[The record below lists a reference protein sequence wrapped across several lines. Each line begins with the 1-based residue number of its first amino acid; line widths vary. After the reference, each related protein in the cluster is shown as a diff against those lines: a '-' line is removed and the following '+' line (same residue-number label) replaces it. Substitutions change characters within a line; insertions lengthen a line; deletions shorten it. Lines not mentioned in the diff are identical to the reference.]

1 MCIRPLFYRF
11 LPSVFS
17 STQSGTASRSAMG
30 TGNPNWGQKI
40 SSKMRQSRTGHEI
53 LGEEDGGNRRDRP
66 RKAGKIIVTTES
78 SVSYELNHRDL
89 QRSLGHD
96 RHFLEDASEES
107 TENLHAR
114 YDREGDLA

>member
-1 MCIRPLFYRF
+1 
-11 LPSVFS
+11 
-17 STQSGTASRSAMG
+17 MG

-53 LGEEDGGNRRDRP
+53 LGEED
-66 RKAGKIIVTTES
+66 GKIIVTTES